1 MSGFDEVDNIEISS
15 TKKFD
20 DIIME
25 TEQRIRE
32 CHHHKVPLDTREF
45 EQFKKGWFYHNWYH
59 RFARLGSVGVISIP
73 NTTLEEFIYWLYEW
87 SIKFTDDYN
96 KFKKLV
102 WEAIKLHEEHL
113 TILDNKV
120 KELENRVD
128 ELERQIGLIW
138 QKINEILE
146 QIQQIW
152 TKIDELQNTINNLQD
167 QINELKANNE
177 KLNKIIQNLTNS
189 GAWNPNTNDFY
200 DDRNIATG
208 NINFFGGSQDG
219 GSFIRTNNGHTEND
233 VTAGI

>member
-1 MSGFDEVDNIEISS
+1 MSEYQEVDNIEISS

-20 DIIME
+20 DIICE
-25 TEQRIRE
+25 TERRIEE
-32 CHHHKVPLDTREF
+32 CQHHKIPLDAREF
-45 EQFKKGWFYHNWYH
+45 EQFKKSWFFHYWHH
-59 RFARLGSVGVISIP
+59 RFARLGNVGVISIP
-73 NTTLEEFIYWLYEW
+73 NTTLEEWIYWLYEW

-102 WEAIKLHEEHL
+102 FEAIKLHEEHL
-113 TILDNKV
+113 NILDNKV
-120 KELENRVD
+120 KDLEERVT
-128 ELERQIGLIW
+128 ELERQVQLIW

-146 QIQQIW
+146 QINQIW
-152 TKIDELQNTINNLQD
+152 SKINEMQNTINSLQQ

-177 KLNKIIQNLTNS
+177 KLNKIIQNLTES

-200 DDRNIATG
+200 PDRDIATG